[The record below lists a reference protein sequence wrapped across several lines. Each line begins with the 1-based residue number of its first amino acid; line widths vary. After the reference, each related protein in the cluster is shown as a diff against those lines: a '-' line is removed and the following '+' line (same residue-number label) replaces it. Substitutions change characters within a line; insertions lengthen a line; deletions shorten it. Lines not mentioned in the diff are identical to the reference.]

1 MIALP
6 LEIAISLLNLFVLPN
21 QEFEV
26 MTNPIDIDELQ
37 AIREK
42 ICSFILD
49 QVISGKGEFHC
60 KNPGPNQL

>member
-26 MTNPIDIDELQ
+26 MTNTLGINDLQ

-49 QVISGKGEFHC
+49 QVILAKGEFHC
-60 KNPGPNQL
+60 RNPGPN